1 MHSFTSLH
9 TSQAHCLIG
18 TLAEAIL
25 NLTKISQFKI
35 SLVAVSSLALVGCGS
50 PPTLSFLNTA
60 STVQES
66 TAIMTQETVS
76 SSTSNVASET
86 GLLAKDTGLSASAAD
101 SVDQVREQFAESL
114 QWINKCNQRPKAC
127 HVEDF
132 TIVGTEYH
140 KALSDQMDLY
150 ASSNIYSRPG
160 HGQRRVRIE
169 SVNVDKSKMIAQIET
184 CIYDTVILYMDGFIF
199 NDRISSSRARW
210 TLQLDNQ
217 RWRWINYEIHKKLYN
232 TDICNFQP

>member
-1 MHSFTSLH
+1 M
-9 TSQAHCLIG
+9 
-18 TLAEAIL
+18 
-25 NLTKISQFKI
+25 NLTKITQFKI

-66 TAIMTQETVS
+66 TKTDSLTATTVNP
-76 SSTSNVASET
+76 STSNVAS
-86 GLLAKDTGLSASAAD
+86 AADSVASAAD
-101 SVDQVREQFAESL
+101 SVDLVREQFTESL
-114 QWINKCNQRPKAC
+114 QWINQCNQRPKAC

-132 TIVGTEYH
+132 TIAGTEYH
-140 KALSDQMDLY
+140 KALSDQMNLY

-160 HGQRRVRIE
+160 HGQRLVRIE
-169 SVNVDKSKMIAQIET
+169 SVNVNKSTMTAEIET
-184 CIYDTVILYMDGFIF
+184 CIYDTVIMYMDGFIF
-199 NDRISSSRARW
+199 NDRISSSHARW